1 MNISSKRLNNNK
13 DQSIHV
19 GTFKS
24 LEFHINKQPVHFPK
38 DSVVHFLE
46 ILKIP
51 LYLMKIV
58 IDCRHLA
65 PHVSLNG
72 KCKLESRLSNF
83 PDRH

>member
-38 DSVVHFLE
+38 DSVVHFLQ

-51 LYLMKIV
+51 LYLVKIV

-65 PHVSLNG
+65 PHVSLKG